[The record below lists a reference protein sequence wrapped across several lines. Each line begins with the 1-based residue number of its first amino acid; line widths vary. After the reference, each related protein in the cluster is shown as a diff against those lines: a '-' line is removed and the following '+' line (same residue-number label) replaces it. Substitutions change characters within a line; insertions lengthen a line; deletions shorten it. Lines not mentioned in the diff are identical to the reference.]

1 MVKFVD
7 LEAQR
12 KLIPEL
18 DASLRKGAG
27 FATRAATAGKSA
39 FVLFCHVNACVQCEV
54 LTIWDLHLSLA
65 CLYLIVFINHMHS
78 HVLLSSLSNFI
89 NRETRIFQ
97 MLLAAYLARVQQP
110 FPSPA
115 RQWLILQSV
124 F

>member
-39 FVLFCHVNACVQCEV
+39 FCF
-54 LTIWDLHLSLA
+54 
-65 CLYLIVFINHMHS
+65 MK
-78 HVLLSSLSNFI
+78 
-89 NRETRIFQ
+89 
-97 MLLAAYLARVQQP
+97 
-110 FPSPA
+110 
-115 RQWLILQSV
+115 
-124 F
+124 

>member
-39 FVLFCHVNACVQCEV
+39 FVLFYEVILCVQHDFLV
-54 LTIWDLHLSLA
+54 ILSLYCTRFA
-65 CLYLIVFINHMHS
+65 LI
-78 HVLLSSLSNFI
+78 
-89 NRETRIFQ
+89 
-97 MLLAAYLARVQQP
+97 
-110 FPSPA
+110 
-115 RQWLILQSV
+115 
-124 F
+124 